1 MRTEGVV
8 LEVKMI
14 VTMDM
19 STGRRID
26 EKEFGPFEDEVLCAN
41 WMRLPMPRTELQQ
54 VVPEMAPRPVR
65 REPPRDV
72 DEFLRTVYL
81 NQD

>member
-1 MRTEGVV
+1 MRTESVV

-26 EKEFGPFEDEVLCAN
+26 EKEFGPFEDEILCAN
-41 WMRLPMPRTELQQ
+41 WMRLPMPRTELQE
-54 VVPEMAPRPVR
+54 VVPEMRRRPAR
-65 REPPRDV
+65 REPPPDV
-72 DEFLRTVYL
+72 DEFLRTVYP
-81 NQD
+81 NQE

>member
-1 MRTEGVV
+1 MRTESVV

-41 WMRLPMPRTELQQ
+41 WMRLPMPRTELQE
-54 VVPEMAPRPVR
+54 VVPEMRRRPAR
-65 REPPRDV
+65 REPPPDV
-72 DEFLRTVYL
+72 DEFLRTVYP
-81 NQD
+81 NQE

>member
-1 MRTEGVV
+1 
-8 LEVKMI
+8 MI

-41 WMRLPMPRTELQQ
+41 WMRLPMPRTELQE
-54 VVPEMAPRPVR
+54 VVPEMRRRPAR
-65 REPPRDV
+65 REPPPDV
-72 DEFLRTVYL
+72 DEFLRTVYP
-81 NQD
+81 NQE

>member
-1 MRTEGVV
+1 VRTESVV

-19 STGRRID
+19 SSGRRID

-41 WMRLPMPRTELQQ
+41 WMRLPMPRMELQE
-54 VVPEMAPRPVR
+54 VVPEMRRRPAR
-65 REPPRDV
+65 REPPRDM
-72 DEFLRTVYL
+72 EAFLRAVYL
-81 NQD
+81 NQE